1 MTTLSDNPYAL
12 PVYDDWSAEQSAKRE
27 ADYAAQLASFT
38 DEQIARNIR
47 ELEQGEKDHA
57 YTLMRSRDQAR
68 RDREFL
74 WRYRREQ
81 ERRAAEKLDTALSAM
96 RAEHDEGR
104 IGDTPISVE
113 APINLLDAVRAAG
126 LRPNVPVTLNVVADL
141 VCAAVCASTS
151 LDAERE
157 DGHPAMEAAE

>member
-1 MTTLSDNPYAL
+1 MTTLSGNPYAL

-27 ADYAAQLASFT
+27 ADYAEQLASFT

-96 RAEHDEGR
+96 QAEHDEGR
-104 IGDTPISVE
+104 VGDTS
-113 APINLLDAVRAAG
+113 
-126 LRPNVPVTLNVVADL
+126 VTLDTVAAL
-141 VCAAVCASTS
+141 VCASIAASYAGS
-151 LDAERE
+151 IRE
-157 DGHPAMEAAE
+157 GSDQLQAAE

>member
-27 ADYAAQLASFT
+27 ADYAEQLASFT

-96 RAEHDEGR
+96 QAEHDEGR
-104 IGDTPISVE
+104 VGDTS
-113 APINLLDAVRAAG
+113 
-126 LRPNVPVTLNVVADL
+126 VTLDTVAAL
-141 VCAAVCASTS
+141 VCADIAASYAGS
-151 LDAERE
+151 IRE
-157 DGHPAMEAAE
+157 GSEHQMQAAQ

>member
-81 ERRAAEKLDTALSAM
+81 ERRA
-96 RAEHDEGR
+96 
-104 IGDTPISVE
+104 GDTT
-113 APINLLDAVRAAG
+113 
-126 LRPNVPVTLNVVADL
+126 VTLNTVADL

-151 LDAERE
+151 LDAVQEAGLRSV
-157 DGHPAMEAAE
+157 PAVAAE